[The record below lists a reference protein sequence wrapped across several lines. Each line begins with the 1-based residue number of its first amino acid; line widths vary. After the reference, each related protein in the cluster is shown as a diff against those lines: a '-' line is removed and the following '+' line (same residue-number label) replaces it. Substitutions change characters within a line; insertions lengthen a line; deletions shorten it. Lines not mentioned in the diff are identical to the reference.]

1 MGGKPMEIEEL
12 DLSDI
17 EQRRIVAELAL
28 LSENF
33 DNENT
38 GKLLNAIG
46 MRRSPKL
53 HNICLQGAAD
63 LVDAQFIKG
72 TSRFPSLNTIDC
84 SGCHKLTDAVF
95 DFIGRYSEKGI
106 KMPDET
112 KKAGD
117 VGDQTSP
124 KCISDG
130 KEKRRN
136 ILLLLLQNLL
146 GFSQILI
153 NLLELF

>member
-53 HNICLQGAAD
+53 HSVCLQGAAD
-63 LVDAQFIKG
+63 LVDDQFIKG
-72 TSRFPSLNTIDC
+72 VSRFPVLDAIDC
-84 SGCHKLTDAVF
+84 SGCHQLTDAVF
-95 DFIGRYSEKGI
+95 DFIGYYKEKGI
-106 KMPDET
+106 KMP
-112 KKAGD
+112 
-117 VGDQTSP
+117 
-124 KCISDG
+124 
-130 KEKRRN
+130 
-136 ILLLLLQNLL
+136 
-146 GFSQILI
+146 
-153 NLLELF
+153 